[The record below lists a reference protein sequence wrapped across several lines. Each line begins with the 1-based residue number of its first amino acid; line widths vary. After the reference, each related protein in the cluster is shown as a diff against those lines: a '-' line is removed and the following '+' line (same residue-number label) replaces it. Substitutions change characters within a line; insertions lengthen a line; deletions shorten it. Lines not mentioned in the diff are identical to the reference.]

1 MPFDSVEA
9 WDVMTDE
16 IIEFQDSPHF
26 LPTDA
31 ADFTFIEIDD
41 YKVKFGLSEKGTKF
55 EKIFHLEFDVTEY
68 CQILSEDFFIFFVLL
83 RISELYNADT
93 IWVSPFFRK

>member
-31 ADFTFIEIDD
+31 AEFTFIEIDD
-41 YKVKFGLSEKGTKF
+41 YKVRNRY
-55 EKIFHLEFDVTEY
+55 H
-68 CQILSEDFFIFFVLL
+68 L
-83 RISELYNADT
+83 RIFQQLAHQM
-93 IWVSPFFRK
+93 VA

>member
-1 MPFDSVEA
+1 MVICNLFSSGGLDTTGMPFDSVEA

-41 YKVKFGLSEKGTKF
+41 YKVRNDQS
-55 EKIFHLEFDVTEY
+55 Y
-68 CQILSEDFFIFFVLL
+68 
-83 RISELYNADT
+83 T
-93 IWVSPFFRK
+93 IHIKKT

>member
-41 YKVKFGLSEKGTKF
+41 YKVTNDQIHINIIPSKWQVNSVRLK
-55 EKIFHLEFDVTEY
+55 KI
-68 CQILSEDFFIFFVLL
+68 Q
-83 RISELYNADT
+83 N
-93 IWVSPFFRK
+93 

>member
-68 CQILSEDFFIFFVLL
+68 CQILSEDFFIFFGLL
-83 RISELYNADT
+83 RISEL
-93 IWVSPFFRK
+93 

>member
-55 EKIFHLEFDVTEY
+55 GKIFHLEFDVT
-68 CQILSEDFFIFFVLL
+68 Q
-83 RISELYNADT
+83 
-93 IWVSPFFRK
+93 

>member
-41 YKVKFGLSEKGTKF
+41 YKVTN
-55 EKIFHLEFDVTEY
+55 D
-68 CQILSEDFFIFFVLL
+68 QIL
-83 RISELYNADT
+83 ISYHPNG
-93 IWVSPFFRK
+93 K

>member
-9 WDVMTDE
+9 WDVMNDE

-41 YKVKFGLSEKGTKF
+41 YKVRNYLVYYTSKFFIMST
-55 EKIFHLEFDVTEY
+55 EFDKNISGMIALITKM
-68 CQILSEDFFIFFVLL
+68 DFIF
-83 RISELYNADT
+83 S
-93 IWVSPFFRK
+93 

>member
-1 MPFDSVEA
+1 MEKNHWDLETCRKSQKTIFSLGGLDTTGMPFDSVEA

-41 YKVKFGLSEKGTKF
+41 YKVRN
-55 EKIFHLEFDVTEY
+55 I
-68 CQILSEDFFIFFVLL
+68 
-83 RISELYNADT
+83 
-93 IWVSPFFRK
+93 